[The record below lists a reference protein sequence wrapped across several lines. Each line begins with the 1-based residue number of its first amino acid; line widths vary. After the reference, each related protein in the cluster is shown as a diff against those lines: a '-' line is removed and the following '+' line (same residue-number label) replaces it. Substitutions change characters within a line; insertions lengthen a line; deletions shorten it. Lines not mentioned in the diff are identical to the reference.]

1 MHRIRGCMCMNT
13 RVKKVICSLTMP
25 ILIVGGTSGC
35 SNRSTAVINEEK
47 SQVLESTFEIQSFND
62 LSEQVL
68 ALKQNHKRNILNF
81 SADSSAQ
88 IASYGMKYFIQGES
102 VKGRSAGF
110 NSKDFY
116 SDLPGV
122 TAFRGN
128 NMRDGGSYGIADVK
142 EEKLELLWRK
152 NIGSIDNWT
161 GVGWNGQPSIV
172 QWDKEVIDNMNIK
185 QEKKGKGNLQEV
197 IYATLDGSVYFLDLE
212 DGNDTREKLKIG
224 APIKGSVTVDPRG
237 IPLLY
242 VGQGINKNGSKNV
255 DFAYRIFSLID
266 YKKLYE
272 IRGNDSFAK
281 RDWGAFDSTA
291 LIDKNSDSIYLC
303 GENGVFYSGKLNT
316 KYENGRI
323 EISPKLTK
331 YRYDVPGKN
340 RKGIE
345 NSIAIYKNYGYFA
358 DNDGILQCIDINTL
372 TPIWATNVNDDTD
385 GTVVLEEK
393 NGELNLYTACE
404 VDHQGNNGYSYVR
417 KIDAT
422 SGKILWENKYRCSY
436 NEEVNGGAL
445 ATPIVGKNEISNLVI
460 FNIAR
465 HPQFNEGLLVA
476 IDKDSGREAW
486 RLKLNNYA
494 WSSPVALYN
503 EAGKSYI
510 VQCDS
515 TGKAMLIEGSSGK
528 LLHSIE
534 LGSNIEGTP
543 AAFNDILVVGTRG
556 AEILGFKVK

>member
-1 MHRIRGCMCMNT
+1 MNT
-13 RVKKVICSLTMP
+13 RVKKVIGYLTMS
-25 ILIVGGTSGC
+25 IFIAGSTSSC
-35 SNRSTAVINEEK
+35 SNSSTAVINSEK
-47 SQVLESTFEIQSFND
+47 TQMSESTFEVQSFND

-68 ALKQNHKRNILNF
+68 VLKQNHKKSILSF

-88 IASYGMKYFIQGES
+88 VASYGMKYFIQGEP
-102 VKGRSAGF
+102 VEGRSTTF
-110 NSKDFY
+110 NNKDEY
-116 SDLPGV
+116 SDLKGV

-128 NMRDGGSYGIADVK
+128 NMRDGGSYGMVNLK
-142 EEKLELLWRK
+142 EGKLELLWRK

-172 QWDKEVIDNMNIK
+172 QWDKEVIDNMNINK
-185 QEKKGKGNLQEV
+185 EKKGKENLKEV
-197 IYATLDGSVYFLDLE
+197 IYATLDGNVYFLDLE
-212 DGNDTREKLKIG
+212 DGKDTREKLNIG

-291 LIDKNSDSIYLC
+291 LIDKNSDFIYLC

-316 KYENGRI
+316 QYENGRI
-323 EISPKLTK
+323 GISPKLTK

-340 RKGIE
+340 KKGIE

-358 DNDGILQCIDINTL
+358 DNDGILQCVDINTL
-372 TPIWATNVNDDTD
+372 TPIWTINVNDDTD

-393 NGELNLYTACE
+393 NRELNLYTACE
-404 VDHQGNNGYSYVR
+404 VDHQGNNGYSYAR

-436 NEEVNGGAL
+436 NEDVNGGAL
-445 ATPIVGKNEISNLVI
+445 ATPIVGKNDISNLAI

-476 IDKDSGREAW
+476 IDKNSGREVW
-486 RLKLNNYA
+486 SLKLNNYA

-515 TGKAMLIEGSSGK
+515 AGKAMLIEGSSGK
-528 LLHSIE
+528 LLHSIN
-534 LGSNIEGTP
+534 LGANVEGTP
-543 AAFNDILVVGTRG
+543 AAFNDTLVVGTRG
-556 AEILGFKVK
+556 SEILGFKVK